1 MNTETPAQRPLQ
13 SCTDAD
19 LAARTTGGDRAAF
32 HELTLRYYRPVC
44 GFLFKRLQQPDL
56 VEDLAQETFLEA
68 LQALK
73 RGQRPAQFGAWLFGI
88 AHNRCGKW
96 FRRKRPALFPAT
108 EPPER
113 AAVPSFVTAQQE
125 LEEQQQLLGK
135 LEAGLGELPEATRTL
150 LHLKHR
156 QGKTCEE
163 IARELGRP
171 VGTVKSQL
179 ARAYKSLRT
188 RLGGWG
194 EQP

>member
-1 MNTETPAQRPLQ
+1 MTTATPHERPLQ

-19 LAARTTGGDRAAF
+19 LAARAGRGERAAF

-44 GFLFKRLQQPDL
+44 GFLFKRLGQPDL

-68 LQALK
+68 LQTLH
-73 RGQRPAQFGAWLFGI
+73 RGQRPAQFSSWLFGI

-96 FRRKRPALFPAT
+96 FRRKRPALFPGT
-108 EPPER
+108 EPPEQT
-113 AAVPSFVTAQQE
+113 AVPSEVALREE
-125 LEEQQQLLGK
+125 LEEQQLLLER
-135 LEAGLGELPEATRTL
+135 LEAGLTDLPEETRTL
-150 LHLKHR
+150 LEMKHR

-179 ARAYKSLRT
+179 ARTYKSLRA
-188 RLGGWG
+188 RLGGCG
-194 EQP
+194 EES